1 MKYRLSLRIVTL
13 AISMGALVLVGPAAG
28 REKDIGGLFQ
38 QGRAA
43 YYQGNLELARDLLN
57 QVISMKPDHFETKA
71 LLAQIKTAMEKSGG
85 SSLKKRYSSVVIPK
99 LELAEVNL
107 TEALQALTIL
117 SKNASNGATIPNFI
131 VKDPAAGDKSISLVL
146 SSIPL
151 VQAIDYL
158 ADLSGTKAV
167 YDNHAVVFHSK
178 AAAAVSV
185 TE

>member
-1 MKYRLSLRIVTL
+1 MKICLSLRVVTL
-13 AISMGALVLVGPAAG
+13 AVSLGAMVLVGSASG

-71 LLAQIKTAMEKSGG
+71 LLAQIKTAMEQSGG
-85 SSLKKRYSSVVIPK
+85 SSLKKKYSSVVIPK
-99 LELAEVNL
+99 LELADVTL
-107 TEALQALTIL
+107 TEALQAVTVL
-117 SKNASNGATIPNFI
+117 SKNASNGEVAPNFI
-131 VKDPAAGDKSISLVL
+131 VKAPDAGDAQISLVL

-158 ADLSGTKAV
+158 ADLSGTRAV

-178 AAAAVSV
+178 ASAAVSA